1 MDYHFNISLALQDI
15 INASAGPQLSH
26 EFSIWIPVCCN

>member
-15 INASAGPQLSH
+15 INASAGQLSH